1 MKSHP
6 GEILKKQFLEKNGIS
21 VYRLAKACRLSQTR
35 IGQIINKKR
44 GITPE
49 TALKISKFFGNKAEY
64 WLELQNDYELDI
76 ARKELKKDLDLIQKF
91 K

>member
-21 VYRLAKACRLSQTR
+21 VYRLAKSCRLSQTR

-49 TALKISKFFGNKAEY
+49 TALKIAKFLGNKAEY
-64 WLELQNDYELDI
+64 WLELQNEYELDI